1 MKLDAN
7 VMKDAIMQLIKDYKF
22 NPVQVMDMVK
32 LGIKTAVK
40 KDGIVED
47 RKAVLQV
54 KIEADGGIK
63 IFREYTVVADDEI
76 EEEDRDLTVAQAQ
89 EFTDKPEI

>member
-7 VMKDAIMQLIKDYKF
+7 VMKDAIMLLIKDYKF
-22 NPVQVMDMVK
+22 NPVQVMEMVK
-32 LGIKTAVK
+32 LGIKTALK
-40 KDGIVED
+40 KDGLVED

-63 IFREYTVVADDEI
+63 VFREYTVVEEVEDE
-76 EEEDRDLTVAQAQ
+76 DKDLTIEQAKEFVAN
-89 EFTDKPEI
+89 PEI